1 LALGTRASAL
11 GGDLRPKSSGRKKS
25 MKSEAVPNELGSHK
39 LSVRERVGSS
49 IEISL
54 NTLLWRSC

>member
-1 LALGTRASAL
+1 
-11 GGDLRPKSSGRKKS
+11 
-25 MKSEAVPNELGSHK
+25 MNWEAYT